1 MKRYVLLLSCLLLLG
16 ATSCKKTRY
25 CRCTMI
31 QNEEVIELGDEF
43 YVLES
48 GTCKDKS
55 KEISGRP
62 QVVCSEVSKYEAT
75 GEEDK
80 WWENLFNKP

>member
-1 MKRYVLLLSCLLLLG
+1 MKRYAFLLLCLLLLA

-31 QNEEVIELGDEF
+31 QNEEVIELGDE
-43 YVLES
+43 YYILES
-48 GTCKDKS
+48 GTCKEKA

-75 GEEDK
+75 GEENK
-80 WWENLFNKP
+80 WWEDLFNRD